1 MNAADIAFAIL
12 AAALVGAAVVA
23 TFVADTRRGANAVY
37 ACGLTLA
44 AMLAALGAFAA
55 AALQAFVVLA
65 AAALQRRADANAV
78 ESTNVPM
85 LRDDAESPRARSL
98 GSVALVLAFFA
109 LAAHA
114 LLIARWPLDPVSA
127 AAGPQHVSLSHY
139 VFVSLLLFTIG
150 MLAIVLQ
157 RTARAAWIGVGLMS
171 GASVLAIAAVAR
183 FVGGAGD
190 GRLLAALVVVMSSVA
205 PLVAI
210 RLGSLDLDAKAAG
223 RFANG
228 LAGALVGITIALLTD
243 TW

>member
-1 MNAADIAFAIL
+1 MNAADVACGFLGAV
-12 AAALVGAAVVA
+12 LVGAALA
-23 TFVADTRRGANAVY
+23 AAFLADTRRGASALYV
-37 ACGLTLA
+37 CGLALA
-44 AMLAALGAFAA
+44 ALLAMLGAFAA
-55 AALQAFVVLA
+55 AVLQAVVVLVA
-65 AAALQRRADANAV
+65 ATLQRRSGQLAR
-78 ESTNVPM
+78 ESTDPM
-85 LRDDAESPRARSL
+85 ATRDQARTPLARSS
-98 GSVALVLAFFA
+98 GGVTLVLAFFV

-127 AAGPQHVSLSHY
+127 AASPQHTSLSHY
-139 VFVSLLLFTIG
+139 VFASLLLFTIG

-157 RTARAAWIGVGLMS
+157 RSTRAAWVGVVLMS

-205 PLVAI
+205 PLVGI
-210 RLGSLDLDAKAAG
+210 RLGSLDLEAPAAR

-228 LAGALVGITIALLTD
+228 LVGALVGITIALLTE

>member
-1 MNAADIAFAIL
+1 MNAADIAFGIL
-12 AAALVGAAVVA
+12 AAALMGTALAA
-23 TFVADTRRGANAVY
+23 TFVADTRRAANALY
-37 ACGLTLA
+37 ACGLALA
-44 AMLAALGAFAA
+44 ALLATLGAFAA
-55 AALQAFVVLA
+55 AVLQILVVLT
-65 AAALQRRADANAV
+65 AAALQRRSERSPGDLTSAIAD
-78 ESTNVPM
+78 E
-85 LRDDAESPRARSL
+85 AETPPVRSV

-127 AAGPQHVSLSHY
+127 AASPRHASLSHY
-139 VFVSLLLFTIG
+139 VFVSLLLFTTG

-157 RTARAAWIGVGLMS
+157 RTARAAWIGVALMS
-171 GASVLAIAAVAR
+171 GASVLTIAAVAR

-190 GRLLAALVVVMSSVA
+190 GRLLAALAVVMSSVA

-210 RLGSLDLDAKAAG
+210 RLGSLDLESKAAG